1 VTATGLKLQ
10 VCGGIPIY
18 IDGEML
24 DLSQKYA
31 WNGLMMQD
39 LPNAVLLLGY
49 VNASWTLGADAG
61 MRLTCRMLKYL
72 ERNGH
77 RAAVPVLSKSAQMN
91 SLPLLDLNSTYLT
104 RAQESLPKAT
114 QQRPW
119 VSRTDYFSDMYFA
132 RYGDLSAGLKFI

>member
-1 VTATGLKLQ
+1 MGDLIVTATGLRLQ
-10 VCGGIPIY
+10 ICGGIPIY
-18 IDGEML
+18 VDGKRL

-39 LPNAVLLLGY
+39 LPNATLLLGY

-61 MRLTCRMLKYL
+61 MHLTCRILKYL

-77 RAAVPVLSKSAQMN
+77 KGAVPVFAKSGQVN
-91 SLPLLDLNSTYLT
+91 TLPLLDLNSTYLT

-114 QQRPW
+114 AHRPW
-119 VSRTDYFSDMYFA
+119 VSRTNYFSDMSFA
-132 RYGDLSAGLKFI
+132 RFEDLSA